1 MIHSAGLM
9 DLEVSGEEFRSEGG
23 GEDSLKRW
31 NFSELNVDSPL
42 ATNIP
47 MLCVGQNA
55 RE

>member
-9 DLEVSGEEFRSEGG
+9 DLEVSGEEFRSEG

-47 MLCVGQNA
+47 MLYVGQNA